1 MPIYYLGFKFAIK
14 QFDIKTPGRESG
26 EIKMFTKADYK
37 KIKEHEQKKEDQH
50 KATVDDKFQLLAA
63 DVILAYGGSEN
74 IVNVDACITKLRVQV
89 KDQSKVD
96 GDKLRKLGAA
106 GIIKPSPQSVYAV
119 FGTTADTI
127 KNKMNEILFPDA
139 VK

>member
-1 MPIYYLGFKFAIK
+1 
-14 QFDIKTPGRESG
+14 
-26 EIKMFTKADYK
+26 MFTKADYK
-37 KIKEHEQKKEDQH
+37 KIKETEEVKEVH
-50 KATVDDKFQLLAA
+50 HNATIDDKFKLLAA
-63 DVILAYGGSEN
+63 DVILAYGGSGN

-96 GDKLRKLGAA
+96 GNKLRELGAA

-127 KNKMNEILFPDA
+127 KNKMNEILFPNA
-139 VK
+139 IK